1 VVPAPPAE
9 GAELF
14 IRIAR
19 GRINDQSIPRL
30 QNPAEAKDFL
40 EPLTDR
46 FDADATVE
54 MIIESGVVYF
64 CGANTNRLV
73 AGEIYQSQ
81 IRYSKGNNQGR
92 IPVWAPKIFCIN
104 GLQF

>member
-19 GRINDQSIPRL
+19 GRIDDQSIARL
-30 QNPAEAKDFL
+30 QSPAEAKDFL
-40 EPLTDR
+40 EAATDR

-54 MIIESGVVYF
+54 MII
-64 CGANTNRLV
+64 
-73 AGEIYQSQ
+73 
-81 IRYSKGNNQGR
+81 
-92 IPVWAPKIFCIN
+92 
-104 GLQF
+104 